1 MAAIS
6 GMTRVSVL
14 QTDTGGSSGVD
25 VSEYYLRSGDVLW
38 PDLSCDVDPERLAA
52 GGGWCTPLYWFSTVG
67 SQLSS
72 LVARPAAAG

>member
-6 GMTRVSVL
+6 GMTLVSVL

-38 PDLSCDVDPERLAA
+38 PDLSCDVDPERLA
-52 GGGWCTPLYWFSTVG
+52 GWW
-67 SQLSS
+67 
-72 LVARPAAAG
+72 LVYTSVLVQYSR